1 MKTLKKVLSYV
12 ERETGVNNLENRSW
26 QDIVDNVILPK
37 MAYPAE
43 LRNRIGNNFMTFMAE
58 FAEEVYSC
66 DEYLGNIMLE
76 IAMQRI
82 SDGAVLHPEDQTPTF
97 EALPQAYRTYGS
109 QNGYL
114 GGEPGLMGKEC
125 EDFIVRAFP
134 FCLEHAKTKDHAL
147 AIAFGLVH
155 YLNENG
161 EELEGY
167 MLNSIDY
174 KPDGK
179 LLYTLAKQWV
189 EKYADEETI
198 FRHYAQPNQWR
209 KHIAWFAEQ
218 EKAEKLDWEN
228 FFAATKAAKDGNV
241 FVRFKTRLRI
251 QKEIRACALNLR

>member
-1 MKTLKKVLSYV
+1 METLFSYLEKV
-12 ERETGVNNLENRSW
+12 TGVNNLENRSW

-43 LRNRIGNNFMTFMAE
+43 LRNRIGNAFMKFMAE
-58 FAEEVYSC
+58 FTQDVC
-66 DEYLGNIMLE
+66 RKDEHLGNIMLE

-82 SDGAVLHPEDQTPTF
+82 SDGAVLHPDDPTPTF

-125 EDFIVRAFP
+125 EDFIVNALP
-134 FCLEHAKTKDHAL
+134 VCLEHAKTRSHAL

-155 YLNENG
+155 YLNEDG
-161 EELEGY
+161 EEQEGY
-167 MLNSIDY
+167 MLGTVGYAPN
-174 KPDGK
+174 GK
-179 LLYTLAKQWV
+179 LLYTLAKQWA

>member
-1 MKTLKKVLSYV
+1 METLFSYLEKV
-12 ERETGVNNLENRSW
+12 TGVNNLENRSW
-26 QDIVDNVILPK
+26 QDVVDNVILPM
-37 MAYPAE
+37 MAYPADQ
-43 LRNRIGNNFMTFMAE
+43 RNRIGNAFMKFMAE
-58 FAEEVYSC
+58 FTQDVC
-66 DEYLGNIMLE
+66 RKDEHLGNIMLE

-125 EDFIVRAFP
+125 EDFIVNALP
-134 FCLEHAKTKDHAL
+134 VCLEHAKTRSHAL
-147 AIAFGLVH
+147 AITFGLVH
-155 YLNENG
+155 YLNEDG
-161 EELEGY
+161 EEQEGY
-167 MLNSIDY
+167 MLDSVAYAPN
-174 KPDGK
+174 GK
-179 LLYTLAKQWV
+179 LLYTLAKQWA

>member
-1 MKTLKKVLSYV
+1 MEKLFSYLEKV
-12 ERETGVNNLENRSW
+12 TGVNNLENRSW
-26 QDIVDNVILPK
+26 QDVVDNVILPM
-37 MAYPAE
+37 MAYPANR
-43 LRNRIGNNFMTFMAE
+43 RNRIGNAFMKFMAE
-58 FAEEVYSC
+58 FTQDVC
-66 DEYLGNIMLE
+66 RKDEHLGNIMLE

-82 SDGAVLHPEDQTPTF
+82 SDGAVLHPDDPTPTF

-125 EDFIVRAFP
+125 EDFIVNALP
-134 FCLEHAKTKDHAL
+134 VCLEHAKTRSHAL

-155 YLNENG
+155 YLNEDG
-161 EELEGY
+161 EEQEGY
-167 MLNSIDY
+167 MLDSVAYAPN
-174 KPDGK
+174 GK
-179 LLYTLAKQWV
+179 LLYTLAKQWA

-228 FFAATKAAKDGNV
+228 FFAATKAAGEGN
-241 FVRFKTRLRI
+241 FFKRWQNKLRI

>member
-26 QDIVDNVILPK
+26 QDVVDNVILPM
-37 MAYPAE
+37 MAYPANQ
-43 LRNRIGNNFMTFMAE
+43 RNRIGNAFMKFMAE
-58 FAEEVYSC
+58 FTQDVC
-66 DEYLGNIMLE
+66 RKDEHLGNIMLE

-82 SDGAVLHPEDQTPTF
+82 SDGAAPTF

-114 GGEPGLMGKEC
+114 GGEAGLMGKEC
-125 EDFIVRAFP
+125 EDFIVNALP
-134 FCLEHAKTKDHAL
+134 VCLEHAKTRSHAL

-155 YLNENG
+155 YLNEDG
-161 EELEGY
+161 EEQEGY
-167 MLNSIDY
+167 MLGTVGYAPN
-174 KPDGK
+174 GK
-179 LLYTLAKQWV
+179 LLYTLAKQWA